1 MPRISFREPA
11 MASSEVGLSDD
22 PVTLNRNEPSS
33 IQRFAQSDRRAE
45 SIRPNSDCLLQS
57 VGYAGK
63 YIARVSADQTD
74 RADDYGENYG
84 KHDRIFRNVL
94 TFLAGPKGT

>member
-1 MPRISFREPA
+1 
-11 MASSEVGLSDD
+11 
-22 PVTLNRNEPSS
+22 
-33 IQRFAQSDRRAE
+33 
-45 SIRPNSDCLLQS
+45 LQS

-94 TFLAGPKGT
+94 TFLAGPKGTWVSQHRTVSPALLRPHNSVRDTQADSRIA